1 MHARLG
7 GIPGYPLTAIVTMSK
22 MRLRGS
28 DEYYSIHEMGSDDGG
43 KTWSEPV
50 EHADTLGHCDI
61 GDGVQEGVADWWP
74 AWHAASG
81 AIL

>member
-1 MHARLG
+1 VHARPG
-7 GIPGYPLTAIVTMSK
+7 GIPGDPLTAIVTMSK

-50 EHADTLGHCDI
+50 EHARALRYRRWSSGRRP
-61 GDGVQEGVADWWP
+61 ADWWP